1 MASII
6 SRNGKYA
13 VIHYEGDDLH
23 QVMKSGL
30 TKAQAEKLKAKKDAE
45 EKRWREQKKAQQKL
59 AAAEALQFAAPQEAP
74 FSNVTLA
81 EFMEEFI
88 TQYGSKHWGAAY
100 YASAKALMNNYVYP
114 YFGQHKITNITTKMI
129 DDFYTLLVTKVELV
143 GKGKGKRR
151 TGKEKKYVTPSLVS
165 DIHKI
170 LRTAFNQAR
179 RWRYI
184 KQNPFLDA
192 DLPEYKEKERPALSP
207 SRQNR
212 QEKG

>member
-13 VIHYEGDDLH
+13 VIHYEGDDRH

-114 YFGQHKITNITTKMI
+114 YF
-129 DDFYTLLVTKVELV
+129 
-143 GKGKGKRR
+143 
-151 TGKEKKYVTPSLVS
+151 
-165 DIHKI
+165 
-170 LRTAFNQAR
+170 
-179 RWRYI
+179 
-184 KQNPFLDA
+184 
-192 DLPEYKEKERPALSP
+192 
-207 SRQNR
+207 
-212 QEKG
+212 